1 MDKKVSAGLSLGIIL
16 SIAIF
21 IGGFLWFSSYK
32 ESKLEKKTGPESEN
46 RIIDESISEKKN
58 VFENAKAEDWKLI
71 SGDPL
76 DNCSSPTYE
85 GKAVI
90 HGWYEWDY
98 IYVEKGW
105 VLKISSDD
113 QNKLPVYYY
122 DENKQS
128 HYSDGA
134 ILADADSELLKQLKS
149 ASKAKP
155 VELTVEG
162 FSTYC
167 EGLPSVSLKPG
178 SETFK
183 K

>member
-32 ESKLEKKTGPESEN
+32 ESKLEKKAGPKGEN
-46 RIIDESISEKKN
+46 RIEENISEEKN
-58 VFENAKAEDWKLI
+58 ALENAKVEDWKLI

-85 GKAVI
+85 GKVVI
-90 HGWYEWDY
+90 HSWYEWDY

-105 VLKISSDD
+105 VLKISEDD

-122 DENKQS
+122 DENNQP

-134 ILADADSELLKQLKS
+134 ILADADPKLLKQLKS
-149 ASKAKP
+149 ASKTKP